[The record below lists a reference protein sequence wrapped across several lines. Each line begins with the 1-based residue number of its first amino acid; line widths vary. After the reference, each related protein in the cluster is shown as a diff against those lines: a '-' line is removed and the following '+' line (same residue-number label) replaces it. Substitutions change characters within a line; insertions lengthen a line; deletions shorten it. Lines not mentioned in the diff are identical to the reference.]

1 MVKFN
6 RYKDGKLRALT
17 MSYDDGKDQDIRLVE
32 IFNKY
37 GIKAT
42 FHINANKLQH
52 MTDEELRERGKVY
65 VGHEV
70 SCHAY
75 HHPHLSPMPKQV
87 CTKEMIDDR
96 ILLEKM
102 CGYPI
107 RGMSYPYGIYTDDVI
122 AASKAAGM
130 EYSRT
135 AVSTKRFDIPN
146 DFMQWHG
153 TCHHND
159 NLEELLY
166 KFNGSWVMMPI
177 FYIYGHSFEFDHD
190 NNWDMIESFCKKAS
204 GNPMTWYATNIEIV
218 DYVNAVKQLRFT
230 WDRRAVYNPSA
241 VDVWVEVGGEP
252 IKIPSGKTVDLG
264 EEATK

>member
-42 FHINANKLQH
+42 FHINGNKLQH

-65 VGHEV
+65 EGHEV
-70 SCHAY
+70 SCHAF
-75 HHPHLSPMPKQV
+75 HHPHLSPMTSQV

-102 CGYPI
+102 CGYPV

-122 AASKAAGM
+122 AAAKSAGM
-130 EYSRT
+130 EYSRGCNNT
-135 AVSTKRFDIPN
+135 KTFAVPN
-146 DFMQWHG
+146 DFMVWNP

-159 NLEELLY
+159 NLDELLH
-166 KFNGSWVMMPI
+166 KFNGSWLMMPI
-177 FYIYGHSFEFDHD
+177 FYIFGHSFEFDHD
-190 NNWDMIESFCKKAS
+190 NNWDMIERFCQKAS

-230 WDRRAVYNPSA
+230 WDRRFVYNPSA
-241 VDVWVEVGGEP
+241 VDVWVEVGGEAV
-252 IKIPSGKTVDLG
+252 KIPSGKTVDLG